1 MAQVPGKR
9 VALTAA
15 RLRKCLTV
23 EDLASRVG
31 VSKWCCY
38 KIEEGSRDPSH
49 RLMGAMARE
58 LDSTVDV
65 LFFAPVLDDGST
77 REASAL

>member
-1 MAQVPGKR
+1 MGRVPGKR
-9 VALTAA
+9 VAVTAA
-15 RLRKCLTV
+15 RVRKGLTV

-38 KIEEGSRDPSH
+38 KVEEGSRDPSH

-58 LDSTVDV
+58 LDTTVDA
-65 LFFAPVLDDGST
+65 LFFAPNLDDGST
-77 REASAL
+77 QEVSAS